1 MENFIS
7 RYRNVSILVA
17 ILFAQVLALAVQVK
31 RSSDNKPT
39 RLVRVWTV
47 SAVTPFEKSI
57 VWLQNGSATLW
68 HEYLYLR
75 GVRQE
80 NRDLKAEIERL
91 RLQEVRLKDDAE
103 QARRLQTLLGFKE
116 TYISKT
122 LAAQVIGSC
131 GSDKSQCVYIDKGAH
146 DGLVP
151 DMAVITAD
159 GIVGKVL
166 RVFSSPSTA
175 QVLLINDQTSGVGVI
190 LEKSR
195 LQGILRGSPSG
206 DVVLEKVMSDEQV
219 QPGETVLTSG
229 GDLVFPKG
237 MPVGTVTD
245 VKKGTESFLSIR
257 VKPSSNLAKLEE
269 VLVITKREETAP
281 AATDGAPVR
290 AIDILTQRLPSVPQQ
305 AATDPNAPPPPT
317 SGLVIAPAQSGGATS
332 NSGTSKP
339 QLPGNSTAAGVIKP
353 QPQGSAA
360 SKPVNGPATGKPA
373 GSVVQPAPRD
383 AFSPPETS
391 KAPVT
396 GANPPMKA
404 PASSGT
410 TVAPKPS
417 ASSGVTPGNTK
428 PVVQAAP
435 PKPKPQ
441 TPPDQSP
448 TQPPPTEDQP
458 H

>member
-7 RYRNVSILVA
+7 RYRNVSFLVA

-31 RSSDNKPT
+31 RSTDNKPT

-47 SAVTPFEKSI
+47 SAVTPFEKTI
-57 VWLQNGSATLW
+57 VWIQNGSANLW
-68 HEYLYLR
+68 HNYLYLR

-80 NRDLKAEIERL
+80 NRDLKAQIERL

-103 QARRLQTLLGFKE
+103 QARRLQSLLGFKE
-116 TYISKT
+116 QYISKT

-131 GSDKSQCVYIDKGAH
+131 GSDKSQCVYIDKGSRE
-146 DGLVP
+146 GLLP

-166 RVFSSPSTA
+166 RVFSSPSTS
-175 QVLLINDQTSGVGVI
+175 QVLLIDDQTSGVGVI

-206 DVVLEKVMSDEQV
+206 DVVLEKIMSDEQV

-237 MPVGTVTD
+237 MPVGTVTA
-245 VKKGTESFLSIR
+245 VKKGTDSFLNIT
-257 VKPSSNLAKLEE
+257 VKPASNLAKLEE
-269 VLVITKREETAP
+269 VLVITKKEEKEP
-281 AATDGAPVR
+281 ASTDASPVR

-317 SGLVIAPAQSGGATS
+317 SGLVIAPAPSAATKAS
-332 NSGTSKP
+332 PANGSSKP
-339 QLPGNSTAAGVIKP
+339 QLQGNIPNQGETLAPRKP
-353 QPQGSAA
+353 A
-360 SKPVNGPATGKPA
+360 PAT
-373 GSVVQPAPRD
+373 RD
-383 AFSPPETS
+383 AFSPPETP
-391 KAPVT
+391 KASATEVSTTVNTPAT
-396 GANPPMKA
+396 AGGAARKA
-404 PASSGT
+404 PAISGT
-410 TVAPKPS
+410 APDSTKR
-417 ASSGVTPGNTK
+417 VVNT
-428 PVVQAAP
+428 AAP
-435 PKPKPQ
+435 TPKPQ
-441 TPPDQSP
+441 TKPATQPS

>member
-47 SAVTPFEKSI
+47 SAVTPFEKAI
-57 VWLQNGSATLW
+57 VWVQNGSATLW
-68 HEYLYLR
+68 HDYLYLR

-80 NRDLKAEIERL
+80 NRDLKAQIERL

-103 QARRLQTLLGFKE
+103 QARRLQALLGFKE
-116 TYISKT
+116 QYISKT

-131 GSDKSQCVYIDKGAH
+131 GSDKSQCVYIDKGARE
-146 DGLVP
+146 GLLP

-175 QVLLINDQTSGVGVI
+175 QVLLIDDQTSGVGVI

-219 QPGETVLTSG
+219 QSGETVLTSG

-245 VKKGTESFLSIR
+245 VKRGTESFLNIR

-269 VLVITKREETAP
+269 VLVITKKEETAP
-281 AATDGAPVR
+281 AATDGGPVR

-317 SGLVIAPAQSGGATS
+317 SGLVIAPAPSSAASATGGGSTKP
-332 NSGTSKP
+332 GTS
-339 QLPGNSTAAGVIKP
+339 AAQGVTKP
-353 QPQGSAA
+353 QPQGSAV
-360 SKPVNGPATGKPA
+360 SKPVTAPATGKA
-373 GSVVQPAPRD
+373 EVGTSKSAPRD
-383 AFSPPETS
+383 AFSPPETP
-391 KAPVT
+391 KAPTAGVSPVT
-396 GANPPMKA
+396 KS
-404 PASSGT
+404 PATSGT
-410 TVAPKPS
+410 TVTKTPS
-417 ASSGVTPGNTK
+417 GSGATHDVTK
-428 PVVQAAP
+428 PVVHPAPPQPKPQAPPAAP
-435 PKPKPQ
+435 PA
-441 TPPDQSP
+441 
-448 TQPPPTEDQP
+448 TQPPPTDDQP

>member
-57 VWLQNGSATLW
+57 VWLQNGSSTLW
-68 HEYLYLR
+68 HEYMYLR

-80 NRDLKAEIERL
+80 NRDLKAQIERL

-103 QARRLQTLLGFKE
+103 QARRLQALLGFKE

-146 DGLVP
+146 DGLAP

-166 RVFSSPSTA
+166 RTFSSTS
-175 QVLLINDQTSGVGVI
+175 QVLLIDDQTSGVGVI

-229 GDLVFPKG
+229 GDLIFPKG
-237 MPVGTVTD
+237 MPVGTVAD
-245 VKKGTESFLSIR
+245 VKKGTESFLNIR

-269 VLVITKREETAP
+269 VLVITKKEETAP

-305 AATDPNAPPPPT
+305 AAMDPNAPPPPT
-317 SGLVIAPAQSGGATS
+317 SGLVIAPAQSAASSSTGA
-332 NSGTSKP
+332 SKP
-339 QLPGNSTAAGVIKP
+339 QLPGNSTATGVIKP
-353 QPQGSAA
+353 QSPSTAA
-360 SKPVNGPATGKPA
+360 SKPATGTVTAKPTLGTTQA
-373 GSVVQPAPRD
+373 APRD
-383 AFSPPETS
+383 AFSPPETP
-391 KAPVT
+391 KASGSGVSPIV
-396 GANPPMKA
+396 KA
-404 PASSGT
+404 PASSGPAAT
-410 TVAPKPS
+410 KPP
-417 ASSGVTPGNTK
+417 ASSGTTPDSTK
-428 PVVQAAP
+428 PVVTPAP

-441 TPPDQSP
+441 TPAPSS